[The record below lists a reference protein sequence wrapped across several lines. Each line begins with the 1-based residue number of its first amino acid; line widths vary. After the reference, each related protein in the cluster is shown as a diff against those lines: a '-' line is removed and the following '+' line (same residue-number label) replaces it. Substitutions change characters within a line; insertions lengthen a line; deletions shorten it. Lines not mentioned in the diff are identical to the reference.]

1 MSESNKSLLFFGRI
15 LNRISTNTFF
25 LKNVCFRKGY
35 DLKELKTKEK
45 LSKDKPVDKEAI
57 KKVWKGICVNEVW
70 SRYYNGIERE
80 FKGRFDARYIPLDL
94 EACFI
99 DDWFNNTQAA
109 LAIDDKNMY
118 DLYFHDVNMPK
129 TVGRI
134 INRSF
139 FDEKY
144 HSISIDSLLDRCS
157 LAKHVIMKP
166 SIGSM
171 AGHGIVFW
179 NQEEGID
186 VLRKF
191 LQERDNY
198 IIQELIHQHEE
209 INKIYS
215 QSVNSIRIVTCNFK
229 GKTEELS
236 AVIRIGQGGNKLDN
250 ASQGG
255 LFCGINEDGTLKKYG
270 YSKYGE
276 TCTVHPQGA
285 VFAECRIP
293 NFDKCKELV
302 IDLSN
307 RFLRISK
314 LISWDL
320 AVDENGEPMLI
331 EVNLCYGGTDI
342 HQIANGPLFGDKTE
356 EVLDCVFRKQKK
368 YRFANRLLSFYDK
381 WI

>member
-1 MSESNKSLLFFGRI
+1 MKTNKCLLFIGKM
-15 LNRISTNTFF
+15 LGKISTKAFF
-25 LKNVCFRKGY
+25 LKNVCYRKAY
-35 DLKELKTKEK
+35 DLKELHTKDK
-45 LSKDKPVDKEAI
+45 LSKGKPVDKAAI
-57 KKVWKGICVNEVW
+57 KKVWDGIYVNSIW

-80 FKGRFDARYIPLDL
+80 TKGSFDARYIPLDM

-99 DDWFNNTQAA
+99 DDWFNNTNAA
-109 LAIDDKNMY
+109 QAIDDKNMY
-118 DLYFHDVNMPK
+118 DMYFHDINMPK

-134 INRSF
+134 INSSY
-139 FDEKY
+139 FDENY
-144 HSISIDSLLDRCS
+144 LAISVDALIERCL

-179 NQEEGID
+179 KEDEGID
-186 VLRKF
+186 VLKKF
-191 LQERDNY
+191 LLEHDNY
-198 IIQELIHQHEE
+198 IIQELIHQHKE

-229 GKTEELS
+229 GKTEVLS
-236 AVIRIGQGGNKLDN
+236 AVIRLGQGGNKLDN

-255 LFCGINEDGTLKKYG
+255 LFCGINEDGTLKKFG

-276 TCTVHPQGA
+276 TCTIHPQGA
-285 VFAECRIP
+285 VFAECCIP

-302 IDLSN
+302 IYLSN

-320 AVDENGEPMLI
+320 AVDENGEPVVI

-356 EVLDCVFRKQKK
+356 EVLDCIFRKRRK
-368 YRFANRLLSFYDK
+368 YRVANRILSIYG
-381 WI
+381 

>member
-1 MSESNKSLLFFGRI
+1 MKSKNSLLFFGRI
-15 LNRISTNTFF
+15 SDKSSRIAFF
-25 LKNVCFRKGY
+25 LKNVCFRKAY
-35 DLKELKTKEK
+35 DLKELKTKDR
-45 LSKDKPVDKEAI
+45 LSKGKPIDKTAI
-57 KKVWKGICVNEVW
+57 KKVWDGIYVNSIW

-80 FKGRFDARYIPLDL
+80 SKGEFDARYIPLDM

-99 DDWFNNTQAA
+99 DDWFNNTQTA

-118 DLYFHDVNMPK
+118 DLYFHDVNMPR

-144 HSISIDSLLDRCS
+144 HSISIDSLMERCS

-179 NQEEGID
+179 SEEEGVG
-186 VLRKF
+186 VLKKF
-191 LQERDNY
+191 LLEHDNY

-209 INKIYS
+209 INKIYAH
-215 QSVNSIRIVTCNFK
+215 SVNSIRIVTCNFK
-229 GKTEELS
+229 GETEVLS

-293 NFDKCKELV
+293 NFEKCKDLV
-302 IDLSN
+302 INLSN

-320 AVDENGEPMLI
+320 AVDENSEPTII
-331 EVNLCYGGTDI
+331 EVNLCYGGADI

-356 EVLDCVFRKQKK
+356 DVLNCVFRKQKK
-368 YRFANRLLSFYDK
+368 YRFVNRLLSIYG
-381 WI
+381 

>member
-1 MSESNKSLLFFGRI
+1 MKANKSLLFLGKI
-15 LNRISTNTFF
+15 LGKISTKAFF
-25 LKNVCFRKGY
+25 LKNVCYRKAY
-35 DLKELKTKEK
+35 DLKELHTKDK
-45 LSKDKPVDKEAI
+45 LSKGKPVDKTAI
-57 KKVWKGICVNEVW
+57 KQIWNGIHVNDIW

-80 FKGRFDARYIPLDL
+80 QKGAFDARYIPLDM

-99 DDWFNNTQAA
+99 DDWFNDTNSA

-118 DLYFHDVNMPK
+118 DMYFHDVNMPK

-134 INRSF
+134 INCSF
-139 FDEKY
+139 FDENY
-144 HSISIDSLLDRCS
+144 HAVSVDTLVERCS

-166 SIGSM
+166 SIGTM

-179 NQEEGID
+179 NEEEGLD
-186 VLRKF
+186 VLKKF
-191 LQERDNY
+191 LLEHNNY

-229 GKTEELS
+229 GKTEVLS
-236 AVIRIGQGGNKLDN
+236 AVIRLGQGGNKLDN

-255 LFCGINEDGTLKKYG
+255 LFCGINEDGTLKKFG

-276 TCTVHPQGA
+276 TCTIHPQGA

-320 AVDENGEPMLI
+320 AVDENGEPTII

-356 EVLDCVFRKQKK
+356 EVLDSVFRKQRK
-368 YRFANRLLSFYDK
+368 YRVANRILSIYG
-381 WI
+381 

>member
-1 MSESNKSLLFFGRI
+1 MIKSKKSLLFFGRI
-15 LNRISTNTFF
+15 FDRISRNAYF
-25 LKNVCFRKGY
+25 LKNVCYRKTY
-35 DLKELKTKEK
+35 DLKELHTKDK
-45 LSKDKPVDKEAI
+45 LSKGKQVDKAAI
-57 KKVWKGICVNEVW
+57 KKVWNGIYVDSIW

-80 FKGRFDARYIPLDL
+80 TKGSFDARYIPLDM

-99 DDWFNNTQAA
+99 DDWFNNTNAA
-109 LAIDDKNMY
+109 QAIDDKNMY
-118 DLYFHDVNMPK
+118 DMYFHDVNMPK

-134 INRSF
+134 INHSY
-139 FDEKY
+139 FDENY
-144 HSISIDSLLDRCS
+144 LAISIDKLLERCL
-157 LAKHVIMKP
+157 LAQHVIMKP
-166 SIGSM
+166 SVGSM

-179 NQEEGID
+179 NEEEGIE
-186 VLRKF
+186 VLKK
-191 LQERDNY
+191 LLLEHDNY
-198 IIQELIHQHEE
+198 IIQELIHQHDE

-215 QSVNSIRIVTCNFK
+215 QCVNSIRIVTCHFK
-229 GKTEELS
+229 GKTEVLS

-285 VFAECRIP
+285 VFSECRIP
-293 NFDKCKELV
+293 NFEKCKKLV

-356 EVLDCVFRKQKK
+356 DVVDCVFRKQKK
-368 YRFANRLLSFYDK
+368 YRVVNRLLSIYG
-381 WI
+381 

>member
-1 MSESNKSLLFFGRI
+1 MKTNKSLLFIGKM
-15 LNRISTNTFF
+15 LGKISIKTFF
-25 LKNVCFRKGY
+25 LKNVCLRKAY
-35 DLKELKTKEK
+35 DLKELNTKDK
-45 LSKDKPVDKEAI
+45 LSKGKPVNKDAI
-57 KKVWKGICVNEVW
+57 KKVWKGIYVNSIW

-80 FKGRFDARYIPLDL
+80 TKGEFDARYIPLDM

-99 DDWFNNTQAA
+99 DDWFNDTNAA

-118 DLYFHDVNMPK
+118 DMYFHDVNMPK

-134 INRSF
+134 INHSY
-139 FDEKY
+139 FDKNY
-144 HSISIDSLLDRCS
+144 LAISVDTLIERCL

-166 SIGSM
+166 SVGSM

-179 NQEEGID
+179 NEEEGLD
-186 VLRKF
+186 VLKKF
-191 LQERDNY
+191 LLEHDNY
-198 IIQELIHQHEE
+198 LIQELIHQHEE

-215 QSVNSIRIVTCNFK
+215 QSVNSIRIVTCHFK
-229 GKTEELS
+229 GKTEVLS

-255 LFCGINEDGTLKKYG
+255 LFCGINEDGTLKKFG

-285 VFAECRIP
+285 VFAQCRIP

-302 IDLSN
+302 INLSN

-320 AVDENGEPMLI
+320 AVDEKGEPTII

-356 EVLDCVFRKQKK
+356 EVLDNVFRKQRK
-368 YRFANRLLSFYDK
+368 YRVINKLLSVYG
-381 WI
+381 

>member
-1 MSESNKSLLFFGRI
+1 MKTNKILLFMGRMFGK
-15 LNRISTNTFF
+15 ISSKAFF
-25 LKNVCFRKGY
+25 LKNVCFRKAY
-35 DLKELKTKEK
+35 DLKELKTKDK
-45 LSKDKPVDKEAI
+45 LSKGKPVDKAAI
-57 KKVWKGICVNEVW
+57 KQIWNGIRVNDIW

-80 FKGRFDARYIPLDL
+80 TNDAFDARYIPLDM

-99 DDWFNNTQAA
+99 DDWFNNTNAA

-118 DLYFHDVNMPK
+118 DMYFHDVNMPK

-134 INRSF
+134 INRTF
-139 FDEKY
+139 FDDNY
-144 HSISIDSLLDRCS
+144 HLISIDSLIDRCS

-166 SIGSM
+166 SIGTM

-179 NQEEGID
+179 NEEEGLD
-186 VLRKF
+186 VLKKF
-191 LQERDNY
+191 LQEHDNY

-229 GKTEELS
+229 GKTEVLS
-236 AVIRIGQGGNKLDN
+236 AVIRLGQGGNKLDN

-255 LFCGINEDGTLKKYG
+255 LFCGINEDGTLKKFG

-285 VFAECRIP
+285 VFADCRIP

-320 AVDENGEPMLI
+320 AVDENGEPTII

-356 EVLDCVFRKQKK
+356 EVLDSVFRKQRK
-368 YRFANRLLSFYDK
+368 YRVANRILSIYG
-381 WI
+381 

>member
-1 MSESNKSLLFFGRI
+1 MKSLVFFGKI
-15 LNRISTNTFF
+15 LNKISSSSYY
-25 LKNVCFRKGY
+25 LKNVCYRKAY
-35 DLKELKTKEK
+35 DLKELKIKDN
-45 LSKDKPVDKEAI
+45 LSKGKPVDKSAI
-57 KKVWKGICVNEVW
+57 KKVWDGIYMNSIW
-70 SRYYNGIERE
+70 SRYYNGIKRE
-80 FKGRFDARYIPLDL
+80 TKGEFDARDIPLDIQ
-94 EACFI
+94 ACFI
-99 DDWFNNTQAA
+99 DDWFNNTQTA

-118 DLYFHDVNMPK
+118 DLYFHDVNMPG

-134 INRSF
+134 VNHSF
-139 FDEKY
+139 LDEKY
-144 HSISIDSLLDRCS
+144 INISIDTLIERCS

-179 NQEEGID
+179 SEEEGVE
-186 VLRKF
+186 VLKKF
-191 LQERDNY
+191 LLEHDNY

-215 QSVNSIRIVTCNFK
+215 QSVNSIRIVTCNFM
-229 GKTEELS
+229 GETDVLS

-302 IDLSN
+302 INLSN
-307 RFLRISK
+307 RFLRFSK

-320 AVDENGEPMLI
+320 AVDENGEPTII
-331 EVNLCYGGTDI
+331 EVNLCYGGADI

-356 EVLDCVFRKQKK
+356 DVLDCVFRKQKK
-368 YRFANRLLSFYDK
+368 YRFVNRLLSIYR
-381 WI
+381 

>member
-1 MSESNKSLLFFGRI
+1 MKTNKCLLFLGKV
-15 LNRISTNTFF
+15 LGKISTKAFF
-25 LKNVCFRKGY
+25 LKNVCYRKAY
-35 DLKELKTKEK
+35 DLNELHTKDK
-45 LSKDKPVDKEAI
+45 LSKGKPVDKAAI
-57 KKVWKGICVNEVW
+57 KKIWNGIYVNSIW
-70 SRYYNGIERE
+70 NRYYNGIERE
-80 FKGRFDARYIPLDL
+80 TNGKFDARYIPLDM

-99 DDWFNNTQAA
+99 DDWFNNTIAA
-109 LAIDDKNMY
+109 QAIDDKNMY
-118 DLYFHDVNMPK
+118 DMYFYDVNMPK

-144 HSISIDSLLDRCS
+144 HSISIDSLLERCL

-166 SIGSM
+166 SVGSM

-179 NQEEGID
+179 NEEEGIE
-186 VLRKF
+186 VLKKF
-191 LQERDNY
+191 LLEHDNY

-209 INKIYS
+209 INKIYAY
-215 QSVNSIRIVTCNFK
+215 SVNSIRIVTCNFK
-229 GKTEELS
+229 GKTEVLS

-255 LFCGINEDGTLKKYG
+255 LFCGINEDGSLKKFG

-285 VFAECRIP
+285 VFAQCHIP
-293 NFDKCKELV
+293 NFDRCKELV
-302 IDLSN
+302 INLSN

-320 AVDENGEPMLI
+320 AVDENGEPMII

-356 EVLDCVFRKQKK
+356 EVLNSVFRKQKK
-368 YRFANRLLSFYDK
+368 YRVLNKLLSIYG
-381 WI
+381 

>member
-1 MSESNKSLLFFGRI
+1 MKTNKSLLFIGKM
-15 LNRISTNTFF
+15 LGKISIKAFF
-25 LKNVCFRKGY
+25 LKNVCLRKAY
-35 DLKELKTKEK
+35 DLKELNTKDK
-45 LSKDKPVDKEAI
+45 LSKGKPVNKDVI
-57 KKVWKGICVNEVW
+57 KKVWKGIYVNSIW

-80 FKGRFDARYIPLDL
+80 TKGEFDARYIPLDM

-99 DDWFNNTQAA
+99 DDWFNDTNAA

-118 DLYFHDVNMPK
+118 DMYFHDVNMPK

-134 INRSF
+134 INRSY
-139 FDEKY
+139 FDENY
-144 HSISIDSLLDRCS
+144 LAISVDTLIERCL

-166 SIGSM
+166 SVGSM

-179 NQEEGID
+179 NEEEGLD
-186 VLRKF
+186 VLKKF
-191 LQERDNY
+191 LKEHDNY

-229 GKTEELS
+229 GKTEVLS

-255 LFCGINEDGTLKKYG
+255 LFCGINEDGTLKKFG

-285 VFAECRIP
+285 VFAQCRIP

-302 IDLSN
+302 INLSN

-320 AVDENGEPMLI
+320 AVDENGEPTVI

-342 HQIANGPLFGDKTE
+342 HQIANGPLFGDRTE
-356 EVLDCVFRKQKK
+356 EVLDNVFRKQRR
-368 YRFANRLLSFYDK
+368 YRVINRLLSVYG
-381 WI
+381 

>member
-1 MSESNKSLLFFGRI
+1 MKANKSLLFLGKT
-15 LNRISTNTFF
+15 LGKISAKAFF
-25 LKNVCFRKGY
+25 LKNVCYRKAY
-35 DLKELKTKEK
+35 DLKELHTKDK
-45 LSKDKPVDKEAI
+45 LSKGKPIDSDAI
-57 KKVWKGICVNEVW
+57 KKIWNGIHVNSIW
-70 SRYYNGIERE
+70 SRYYNGIKRE
-80 FKGRFDARYIPLDL
+80 TKEEFDARYIPLDL

-118 DLYFHDVNMPK
+118 DMYFHDVNMPK

-139 FDEKY
+139 FDENY
-144 HSISIDSLLDRCS
+144 HSITIDSLLERCS
-157 LAKHVIMKP
+157 LAKHVILKP

-179 NQEEGID
+179 NEEEGLD

-191 LQERDNY
+191 LLEHDNY

-229 GKTEELS
+229 GKTEVLS
-236 AVIRIGQGGNKLDN
+236 AVIRLGQGGNKLDN

-270 YSKYGE
+270 YSKFGE

-285 VFAECRIP
+285 VFADSRIP

-302 IDLSN
+302 VNLSN

-320 AVDENGEPMLI
+320 AVDETGEPMII

-342 HQIANGPLFGDKTE
+342 HQIANGPLFGNKTE
-356 EVLDCVFRKQKK
+356 DVLNSVFRKQKK
-368 YRFANRLLSFYDK
+368 YRVLNKLLSIYG
-381 WI
+381 

>member
-1 MSESNKSLLFFGRI
+1 MKTNKSLLFIGKM
-15 LNRISTNTFF
+15 LGKISIKTFF
-25 LKNVCFRKGY
+25 LKNVCLRKAY
-35 DLKELKTKEK
+35 DLKELNTKDK
-45 LSKDKPVDKEAI
+45 LSKGKPVNKDAI
-57 KKVWKGICVNEVW
+57 KKVWKGIYVNSIW

-80 FKGRFDARYIPLDL
+80 TKGEFDARYIPLDM

-99 DDWFNNTQAA
+99 DDWFNDTNAA

-118 DLYFHDVNMPK
+118 DMYFHDVNMPK

-134 INRSF
+134 INRSY
-139 FDEKY
+139 FDNNY
-144 HSISIDSLLDRCS
+144 HTISIDSLIERCL

-166 SIGSM
+166 SVGSM
-171 AGHGIVFW
+171 AGHGIIFW
-179 NQEEGID
+179 NEDEGVE
-186 VLRKF
+186 VLKKF
-191 LQERDNY
+191 LLKHDNY

-215 QSVNSIRIVTCNFK
+215 QSVNSIRIVTCNFM
-229 GKTEELS
+229 GKTEVLS

-255 LFCGINEDGTLKKYG
+255 LFCGINEDGTLKRFG

-285 VFAECRIP
+285 VFAQCRIP

-302 IDLSN
+302 INLSN

-320 AVDENGEPMLI
+320 AVDENGEPTII

-356 EVLDCVFRKQKK
+356 EVLDSVFRKQRK
-368 YRFANRLLSFYDK
+368 YRVANRVLSIYG
-381 WI
+381 

>member
-1 MSESNKSLLFFGRI
+1 MKTNKSLLFIGKM
-15 LNRISTNTFF
+15 LGKISIKTFF
-25 LKNVCFRKGY
+25 LKNVCLRKAY
-35 DLKELKTKEK
+35 DLKELNTKDK
-45 LSKDKPVDKEAI
+45 LSKGKPVNKDAI
-57 KKVWKGICVNEVW
+57 KKVWKGIYVNSIW

-80 FKGRFDARYIPLDL
+80 TKGEFDARYIPLDM

-99 DDWFNNTQAA
+99 DDWFNDTNAA

-118 DLYFHDVNMPK
+118 DMYFHDVNMPK

-134 INRSF
+134 INRSY
-139 FDEKY
+139 FDENY
-144 HSISIDSLLDRCS
+144 LAISVDTLIERCL

-166 SIGSM
+166 SVGSM

-179 NQEEGID
+179 NEDDGIE
-186 VLRKF
+186 VLKKF
-191 LQERDNY
+191 LLEHNNY
-198 IIQELIHQHEE
+198 IIQELIHQHDE

-215 QSVNSIRIVTCNFK
+215 HSINSIRIVTCNFK
-229 GKTEELS
+229 GKTEVLS

-285 VFAECRIP
+285 VFAQCRIP

-302 IDLSN
+302 INLSN

-320 AVDENGEPMLI
+320 AVDENGEPMVI

-356 EVLDCVFRKQKK
+356 EVLDSVFRKQRK
-368 YRFANRLLSFYDK
+368 YRVANKILSIYG
-381 WI
+381 

>member
-1 MSESNKSLLFFGRI
+1 MKTNKSLLFIGKM
-15 LNRISTNTFF
+15 LGKISIKAFF
-25 LKNVCFRKGY
+25 LKNVCLRKAY
-35 DLKELKTKEK
+35 DLKELNTKDK
-45 LSKDKPVDKEAI
+45 LSKGKPVNKDAI
-57 KKVWKGICVNEVW
+57 KKVWKGIYVNSIW

-80 FKGRFDARYIPLDL
+80 TKGEFDARYIPLDM

-99 DDWFNNTQAA
+99 DDWFNNTNAA
-109 LAIDDKNMY
+109 QAIDDKNMY
-118 DLYFHDVNMPK
+118 DMYFHDVNMPK

-134 INRSF
+134 INRSY
-139 FDEKY
+139 FDENY
-144 HSISIDSLLDRCS
+144 LAISVDTLIERCL

-166 SIGSM
+166 SVGSM

-179 NQEEGID
+179 KEDDGKE
-186 VLRKF
+186 VLKKF
-191 LQERDNY
+191 LLEHNNY

-209 INKIYS
+209 INKLYS
-215 QSVNSIRIVTCNFK
+215 QSVNSIRIVTCHFK
-229 GKTEELS
+229 GKTEVLS

-255 LFCGINEDGTLKKYG
+255 LFCGINEDGTLKKFG

-285 VFAECRIP
+285 VFAQCRIP

-302 IDLSN
+302 INLSN

-320 AVDENGEPMLI
+320 AVDENGEPMVI

-356 EVLDCVFRKQKK
+356 EVLDNVFRKQRK
-368 YRFANRLLSFYDK
+368 YRVINKLLSVYG
-381 WI
+381 

>member
-1 MSESNKSLLFFGRI
+1 MKANKSLLFLGKI
-15 LNRISTNTFF
+15 LGKISTKAYF
-25 LKNVCFRKGY
+25 LKNVCYRKAY
-35 DLKELKTKEK
+35 DLKELHTKDR
-45 LSKDKPVDKEAI
+45 LSKGKPVDKAAI
-57 KKVWKGICVNEVW
+57 KKIWNGIYVNGIW

-80 FKGRFDARYIPLDL
+80 QKGAFDARYIPLDI

-99 DDWFNNTQAA
+99 DDWFNDTNSA

-118 DLYFHDVNMPK
+118 DMYFHDVNMPK

-134 INRSF
+134 INHSF

-144 HSISIDSLLDRCS
+144 YFISIDSLLERCS

-179 NQEEGID
+179 NEEDGIE
-186 VLRKF
+186 VLKKF
-191 LQERDNY
+191 ILEHNNY

-215 QSVNSIRIVTCNFK
+215 QSVNSIRVVTCNFK
-229 GKTEELS
+229 GKTEVLS
-236 AVIRIGQGGNKLDN
+236 AVIRLGQGGNKLDN

-255 LFCGINEDGTLKKYG
+255 LFCGINDDGSLKKFG

-302 IDLSN
+302 INLSN

-320 AVDENGEPMLI
+320 AVDEKGEPMII

-356 EVLDCVFRKQKK
+356 EVLYSVFRKQKK
-368 YRFANRLLSFYDK
+368 YRVLNKLLSIYG
-381 WI
+381 

>member
-1 MSESNKSLLFFGRI
+1 M
-15 LNRISTNTFF
+15 
-25 LKNVCFRKGY
+25 
-35 DLKELKTKEK
+35 
-45 LSKDKPVDKEAI
+45 DKEAI
-57 KKVWKGICVNEVW
+57 EKVWKSIYVNSVW

-80 FKGRFDARYIPLDL
+80 TKGAFDARYIPLDM

-99 DDWFNNTQAA
+99 DDWFNDTNSA
-109 LAIDDKNMY
+109 LVIDDKNMY
-118 DLYFHDVNMPK
+118 DMYFHDVNMPK

-144 HSISIDSLLDRCS
+144 LNISVDALVERCS
-157 LAKHVIMKP
+157 MAKHVIMKP

-179 NQEEGID
+179 NEDEGVD
-186 VLRKF
+186 LLRKF
-191 LQERDNY
+191 LLEHDNY

-229 GKTEELS
+229 GTTEVLS
-236 AVIRIGQGGNKLDN
+236 AVIRLGQGGNKLDN

-270 YSKYGE
+270 YTKYGE

-285 VFAECRIP
+285 VFAQCHIP

-302 IDLSN
+302 INLSN

-320 AVDENGEPMLI
+320 AVDEHGEPMII

-356 EVLDCVFRKQKK
+356 EVLDSVFRKQRK
-368 YRFANRLLSFYDK
+368 YRIINKLLSVYG
-381 WI
+381 

>member
-1 MSESNKSLLFFGRI
+1 MKPKKSLLFLGNFFRKTSA
-15 LNRISTNTFF
+15 NSFF
-25 LKNVCFRKGY
+25 LKNVFYRKVY
-35 DLKELKTKEK
+35 DLKELKIKDN
-45 LSKDKPVDKEAI
+45 LSKGKPVDRKAI
-57 KKVWKGICVNEVW
+57 KSIWKDIYVNSIW

-80 FKGRFDARYIPLDL
+80 QKGTFDARYIPLDM

-99 DDWFNNTQAA
+99 DDWFNDTNSAQV
-109 LAIDDKNMY
+109 IDDKNMY
-118 DLYFHDVNMPK
+118 DMYFYDANMPK

-134 INRSF
+134 INHSF

-144 HSISIDSLLDRCS
+144 LNISVDALIERCS
-157 LAKHVIMKP
+157 LAKHIIMKP
-166 SIGSM
+166 SVGSM

-179 NQEEGID
+179 NEEEGIE
-186 VLRKF
+186 VLKKF
-191 LQERDNY
+191 LLEHDNY

-229 GKTEELS
+229 GKTEVLS

-255 LFCGINEDGTLKKYG
+255 LFCGINEDGTLKKFG

-285 VFAECRIP
+285 VFAQCRIP

-302 IDLSN
+302 INLSN

-320 AVDENGEPMLI
+320 AVDEKGEPIII

-356 EVLDCVFRKQKK
+356 EVLDCVFRKQRK
-368 YRFANRLLSFYDK
+368 YRIFNKILSIYG
-381 WI
+381 

>member
-1 MSESNKSLLFFGRI
+1 MKTNKSLLFIGRM
-15 LNRISTNTFF
+15 LGKISAKMYF
-25 LKNVCFRKGY
+25 LKNVCLRKAY
-35 DLKELKTKEK
+35 DITELKTKDK
-45 LSKDKPVDKEAI
+45 LSKGKFVNRRAI
-57 KKVWKGICVNEVW
+57 NKVWNGIYVNKVW

-80 FKGRFDARYIPLDL
+80 TKGEFDARYIPLDM

-99 DDWFNNTQAA
+99 DDWFNNTNAA
-109 LAIDDKNMY
+109 QAIDDKNMY

-134 INRSF
+134 INRAF
-139 FDEKY
+139 FDNNY
-144 HSISIDSLLDRCS
+144 YSISIDSLIERCS
-157 LAKHVIMKP
+157 SEKHVIMKP

-179 NQEEGID
+179 NEEEGVE
-186 VLRKF
+186 VLKKF
-191 LQERDNY
+191 LLEHENY

-229 GKTEELS
+229 GKTEVLS
-236 AVIRIGQGGNKLDN
+236 AVIRLGQGGNKLDN

-255 LFCGINEDGTLKKYG
+255 LFCGIKEDGSLKKFG

-293 NFDKCKELV
+293 NFDKCKKLV

-356 EVLDCVFRKQKK
+356 EVVDCVFRKQKK
-368 YRFANRLLSFYDK
+368 YRVVNRLLSIYG
-381 WI
+381 

>member
-1 MSESNKSLLFFGRI
+1 MINSNKNLLFFGRI
-15 LNRISTNTFF
+15 LNRISANAFF
-25 LKNVCFRKGY
+25 LKNICFRKAY
-35 DLKELKTKEK
+35 DLKELKIKDK
-45 LSKDKPVDKEAI
+45 LSKDKPIDKEAI
-57 KKVWKGICVNEVW
+57 KKVWKGINVNKVW

-80 FKGRFDARYIPLDL
+80 TKREFDARYIPLDM

-99 DDWFNNTQAA
+99 DDWFNNTNAA
-109 LAIDDKNMY
+109 QTIDDKNMY
-118 DLYFHDVNMPK
+118 DMYFHDVNMPK

-134 INRSF
+134 INRSY
-139 FDEKY
+139 FDKNY
-144 HSISIDSLLDRCS
+144 LAISVDTLIEHCL

-166 SIGSM
+166 SVGSM

-179 NQEEGID
+179 NEEEGIG
-186 VLRKF
+186 VLKKF
-191 LQERDNY
+191 LLEHDNY

-209 INKIYS
+209 INKIYAH
-215 QSVNSIRIVTCNFK
+215 SVNSIRIVTCNFK
-229 GKTEELS
+229 GKTEVLS

-255 LFCGINEDGTLKKYG
+255 LFCGINEDGSLKKFG

-285 VFAECRIP
+285 VFAQCHIP

-302 IDLSN
+302 INLSN

-320 AVDENGEPMLI
+320 AVDEKGEPMII

-356 EVLDCVFRKQKK
+356 EVLDNVFRKQRK
-368 YRFANRLLSFYDK
+368 YRVVNRLLSIYG
-381 WI
+381 

>member
-1 MSESNKSLLFFGRI
+1 MKSLVFFGKI
-15 LNRISTNTFF
+15 LNKISSSSYY
-25 LKNVCFRKGY
+25 LKNVCYRKAY
-35 DLKELKTKEK
+35 DLKELKIKDN
-45 LSKDKPVDKEAI
+45 LSKGKPVDKSAI
-57 KKVWKGICVNEVW
+57 KKVWDGIYMNSIW
-70 SRYYNGIERE
+70 SRYYNGIKRE
-80 FKGRFDARYIPLDL
+80 TKGEFDARYIPLDIQ
-94 EACFI
+94 ACFI
-99 DDWFNNTQAA
+99 DDWFNNTQTA

-118 DLYFHDVNMPK
+118 DLYFHDVNMPG

-134 INRSF
+134 VNHSF
-139 FDEKY
+139 LDEKY
-144 HSISIDSLLDRCS
+144 INISIDTLIERCS

-179 NQEEGID
+179 SEEEGVE
-186 VLRKF
+186 VLKKF
-191 LQERDNY
+191 LLEHDNY
-198 IIQELIHQHEE
+198 IIQELIQQHEE

-215 QSVNSIRIVTCNFK
+215 QSVNSIRIVTCNFM
-229 GKTEELS
+229 GETDVLS

-276 TCTVHPQGA
+276 TCTVHPQGT

-302 IDLSN
+302 INLSN
-307 RFLRISK
+307 RFLRFSK

-320 AVDENGEPMLI
+320 AVDENGEPTII
-331 EVNLCYGGTDI
+331 EVNLCYGGADI

-356 EVLDCVFRKQKK
+356 DVLDCVFRKQKK
-368 YRFANRLLSFYDK
+368 YRFVNRLLSIYR
-381 WI
+381 

>member
-1 MSESNKSLLFFGRI
+1 MKSKGCLLLFGKI
-15 LNRISTNTFF
+15 LNKISYWSFF
-25 LKNVCFRKGY
+25 LKNVCYRKAY

-45 LSKDKPVDKEAI
+45 LSKGKPVDKKAI
-57 KKVWKGICVNEVW
+57 EKVWKGIYVNSVW

-80 FKGRFDARYIPLDL
+80 QKGEFDARYIPLDM

-99 DDWFNNTQAA
+99 DDWFNNTNAA
-109 LAIDDKNMY
+109 QAIDDKNMY
-118 DLYFHDVNMPK
+118 DMYFHDVNMPK
-129 TVGRI
+129 TVGRV
-134 INRSF
+134 INHSF

-144 HSISIDSLLDRCS
+144 LNISVDALVERCI

-166 SIGSM
+166 SIGTM

-179 NQEEGID
+179 NEEEGVD
-186 VLRKF
+186 ALRKF
-191 LQERDNY
+191 LLEHDNY

-229 GKTEELS
+229 GRTKVLS
-236 AVIRIGQGGNKLDN
+236 AVIRLGQGGNKLDN

-255 LFCGINEDGTLKKYG
+255 LFCGINEDGTLKKFG

-285 VFAECRIP
+285 VFAQCRIP
-293 NFDKCKELV
+293 YFDKCKELV
-302 IDLSN
+302 INLSN

-320 AVDENGEPMLI
+320 AVDENGEPMVI

-342 HQIANGPLFGDKTE
+342 HQIANGPLFGEKTE

-368 YRFANRLLSFYDK
+368 YRLVNRLLSIYK
-381 WI
+381 

>member
-1 MSESNKSLLFFGRI
+1 MKTNKGLLFLGKV
-15 LNRISTNTFF
+15 LGKISTKAFF
-25 LKNVCFRKGY
+25 LKNVCYRKAY
-35 DLKELKTKEK
+35 DLKELHTKDK
-45 LSKDKPVDKEAI
+45 LSKGKPVDKAAI
-57 KKVWKGICVNEVW
+57 KKIWNGIYVNSIW
-70 SRYYNGIERE
+70 NRYYNGIERE
-80 FKGRFDARYIPLDL
+80 TNGKFDARYIPLDM

-99 DDWFNNTQAA
+99 DDWFNNTIAA
-109 LAIDDKNMY
+109 QAIDDKNMY
-118 DLYFHDVNMPK
+118 DMYFYDVNMPK

-144 HSISIDSLLDRCS
+144 HSISIDSLLECCL

-166 SIGSM
+166 SVGSM

-179 NQEEGID
+179 NEEEGIE
-186 VLRKF
+186 VLKKF
-191 LQERDNY
+191 LLEHDNY

-209 INKIYS
+209 INKIYAY
-215 QSVNSIRIVTCNFK
+215 SVNSIRIVTCNFK
-229 GKTEELS
+229 GKTEVLS

-255 LFCGINEDGTLKKYG
+255 LFCGINEDGSLKKFG

-285 VFAECRIP
+285 VFAQCHIP
-293 NFDKCKELV
+293 NFDRCKELV
-302 IDLSN
+302 INLSN

-320 AVDENGEPMLI
+320 AVDENGEPMII

-356 EVLDCVFRKQKK
+356 EVLNSVFRKQKK
-368 YRFANRLLSFYDK
+368 YRVLNKLLSIYG
-381 WI
+381 

>member
-1 MSESNKSLLFFGRI
+1 MKSLLFFGKI
-15 LNRISTNTFF
+15 LNKISSISYY
-25 LKNVCFRKGY
+25 LKNVCYRKAY
-35 DLKELKTKEK
+35 DLKELKTKDN
-45 LSKDKPVDKEAI
+45 LSKGKPIDKKAI
-57 KKVWKGICVNEVW
+57 KKIWNGIYVNSVW

-80 FKGRFDARYIPLDL
+80 TKGSFDARYIPLDL

-99 DDWFNNTQAA
+99 DDWFNNTNAA

-139 FDEKY
+139 FDENY
-144 HSISIDSLLDRCS
+144 YTITIDTLLDRCS

-166 SIGSM
+166 SVGSM

-179 NQEEGID
+179 NEAEGLD
-186 VLRKF
+186 SLKKF
-191 LQERDNY
+191 LLQHDNY

-229 GKTEELS
+229 DITEVLS

-255 LFCGINEDGTLKKYG
+255 LFCGINEDGTLKKFG

-276 TCTVHPQGA
+276 TYTVHPQGA

-302 IDLSN
+302 VNLSN

-320 AVDENGEPMLI
+320 AVDEKGEPTII

-356 EVLDCVFRKQKK
+356 EVLDRVFRKQKK
-368 YRFANRLLSFYDK
+368 YRFVNRLLSIYK
-381 WI
+381 

>member
-1 MSESNKSLLFFGRI
+1 MKSNKSLLFLGKI
-15 LNRISTNTFF
+15 LGKISTKAFF
-25 LKNVCFRKGY
+25 LKNVCYRKTY
-35 DLKELKTKEK
+35 DLKELHTKDK
-45 LSKDKPVDKEAI
+45 LSKGKPVDKAAI
-57 KKVWKGICVNEVW
+57 KKVWNGIYVDSIW

-80 FKGRFDARYIPLDL
+80 TKGSFDARYIPLDM

-99 DDWFNNTQAA
+99 DDWFNNTNAA
-109 LAIDDKNMY
+109 QAIDDKNMY
-118 DLYFHDVNMPK
+118 DMYFHDVNMPK

-134 INRSF
+134 INHSY
-139 FDEKY
+139 FDENY
-144 HSISIDSLLDRCS
+144 LAISIDKLLERCL
-157 LAKHVIMKP
+157 LAQHVIMKP
-166 SIGSM
+166 SVGSM

-179 NQEEGID
+179 NEEEGIE
-186 VLRKF
+186 VLKKM
-191 LQERDNY
+191 LLEHDNY
-198 IIQELIHQHEE
+198 IIQELIHQHDD

-215 QSVNSIRIVTCNFK
+215 QCVNSIRIVTCHFK
-229 GKTEELS
+229 GKTEVLS

-285 VFAECRIP
+285 VFSECRIP
-293 NFDKCKELV
+293 NFEKCKKLV

-356 EVLDCVFRKQKK
+356 DVVDCVFRKQKK
-368 YRFANRLLSFYDK
+368 YRVVNRLLSIYG
-381 WI
+381 

>member
-1 MSESNKSLLFFGRI
+1 MKANKSLLFLGKI
-15 LNRISTNTFF
+15 LGKISTKAFF
-25 LKNVCFRKGY
+25 LKNVCYRKAY
-35 DLKELKTKEK
+35 DLKELHTKDK
-45 LSKDKPVDKEAI
+45 LSKGKPVDKTAI
-57 KKVWKGICVNEVW
+57 KQIWNGIHVNDIW

-80 FKGRFDARYIPLDL
+80 QKGAFDARYIPLDM

-99 DDWFNNTQAA
+99 DDWFNDTNSA

-118 DLYFHDVNMPK
+118 DMYFHDVNMPK

-134 INRSF
+134 INCSF
-139 FDEKY
+139 FDENY
-144 HSISIDSLLDRCS
+144 HAVSVDTLVERCS

-166 SIGSM
+166 SIGTM

-179 NQEEGID
+179 NEEEGLD
-186 VLRKF
+186 VLKKF
-191 LQERDNY
+191 LLEHNNY

-229 GKTEELS
+229 GKTEVLS
-236 AVIRIGQGGNKLDN
+236 AVIRLGQGGNKLDN

-255 LFCGINEDGTLKKYG
+255 LFCGINEDGTLKKFG

-276 TCTVHPQGA
+276 TCTIHPQGA

-320 AVDENGEPMLI
+320 AVDENGVPTII

-356 EVLDCVFRKQKK
+356 EVLDSVFRKQRK
-368 YRFANRLLSFYDK
+368 YRVANRILSIYG
-381 WI
+381 

>member
-1 MSESNKSLLFFGRI
+1 MKANKSLLFLGKV
-15 LNRISTNTFF
+15 LGRISTKAFF
-25 LKNVCFRKGY
+25 LRNVCYRKAY
-35 DLKELKTKEK
+35 DLKELHTKDK
-45 LSKDKPVDKEAI
+45 LSKGKSIDKSAI
-57 KKVWKGICVNEVW
+57 KKVWKGIYVNSVW

-80 FKGRFDARYIPLDL
+80 TKGSFDARYIPLDM

-99 DDWFNNTQAA
+99 DDWFNDTNAA

-118 DLYFHDVNMPK
+118 DMYFHDVNMPK

-134 INRSF
+134 INRSY
-139 FDEKY
+139 FDENY
-144 HSISIDSLLDRCS
+144 LAISVDTLIEHCL

-166 SIGSM
+166 SVGSM

-179 NQEEGID
+179 NEEDGIE
-186 VLRKF
+186 VLKKF
-191 LQERDNY
+191 LLEHNNY

-229 GKTEELS
+229 AKTEVLS
-236 AVIRIGQGGNKLDN
+236 AVIRLGQGGNKLDN

-255 LFCGINEDGTLKKYG
+255 LFCGINEDGTLKKFG

-276 TCTVHPQGA
+276 TCTIHPQGA

-302 IDLSN
+302 INLSN

-320 AVDENGEPMLI
+320 AVDEKGEPTII

-356 EVLDCVFRKQKK
+356 EVLNSVFRKQKK
-368 YRFANRLLSFYDK
+368 YRVLNKLLSIYE
-381 WI
+381 

>member
-1 MSESNKSLLFFGRI
+1 MKTNKSLLFIGKM
-15 LNRISTNTFF
+15 LGKISTKTYF
-25 LKNVCFRKGY
+25 LKNVCLRKAY
-35 DLKELKTKEK
+35 DLKELKIKDK
-45 LSKDKPVDKEAI
+45 LSKDKAVNKDVI
-57 KKVWKGICVNEVW
+57 KKVWKGVYINSIW

-80 FKGRFDARYIPLDL
+80 TKGEFDARYIPLDM

-99 DDWFNNTQAA
+99 DDWFNNTNAA
-109 LAIDDKNMY
+109 QAIDDKNMY
-118 DLYFHDVNMPK
+118 DMYFHDVNMPK

-134 INRSF
+134 INHSF
-139 FDEKY
+139 FDENY
-144 HSISIDSLLDRCS
+144 HAISVDTLVERCLLV
-157 LAKHVIMKP
+157 KHVIMKP
-166 SIGSM
+166 SIGTM

-179 NQEEGID
+179 NEVDGSE

-191 LQERDNY
+191 LQEHDNY

-209 INKIYS
+209 INKIYA

-229 GKTEELS
+229 GKTEVLS

-302 IDLSN
+302 INLAN

-320 AVDENGEPMLI
+320 AVDENGEPVVI

-356 EVLDCVFRKQKK
+356 EVLDCVFRKRRK
-368 YRFANRLLSFYDK
+368 YRIANRILSIYG
-381 WI
+381 